1 MNRSIV
7 YFEGRFSSILSN
19 QRYLKMFWPEK
30 IEEFSCHSL
39 RVAKRADLREIL
51 EAWFE
56 QVKTEMLTDV

>member
-19 QRYLKMFWPEK
+19 KRYLKMFWLEK
-30 IEEFSCHSL
+30 AEEFSCNSL

>member
-1 MNRSIV
+1 
-7 YFEGRFSSILSN
+7 
-19 QRYLKMFWPEK
+19 MFWLEK
-30 IEEFSCHSL
+30 AEEFSCNSL